1 MTESSQAAVNSG
13 MGQSGPA
20 MEPRL
25 APAFETPNGAAAP
38 PQIPASAPNDFAD
51 LRRLVRDGGFLER
64 QRGYYAFKFSLT
76 LGMLAAS
83 LALIALVDTLWIQ
96 LLNAVFMA
104 FVFTQIGL
112 VGHDAGHQGIASS
125 PKRNDYFLLI
135 AGALVWLNGSWW
147 VDKHNRHHSN
157 PNDVDADF
165 DVNLPIIA
173 FTEEQAKSK
182 TGLAR
187 AIVRYQAFLFFP
199 LLLIE
204 AVSIRADSAQF
215 LLRRKN
221 VKYPV
226 TEWLL
231 LIAHPVAYF
240 SFVFYFLS
248 GWDAVLFILV
258 HQSLVGVYMGSIFA
272 TNHKGM
278 LMLDSNSKL
287 DFLRKQVLTS
297 RNVRANPVT
306 DFVYGGLNYQIE
318 HHLFPTVPR
327 NKFKQ
332 LQVVV
337 KDFCKERGIS
347 YHETGVLRSYREVL
361 GYLHQVSA
369 PLRRP

>member
-1 MTESSQAAVNSG
+1 MTEVSPGAVNRS
-13 MGQSGPA
+13 MGQSSRTVESSP
-20 MEPRL
+20 
-25 APAFETPNGAAAP
+25 APAFG
-38 PQIPASAPNDFAD
+38 PASGPTTLPQAEASATNDFAD
-51 LRRLVRDGGFLER
+51 LRRLVRERGFLER
-64 QRGYYAFKFSLT
+64 QRGYYAFKISLT

-83 LALIALVDTLWIQ
+83 LALVALVDILWIQ

-125 PKRNDYFLLI
+125 PKRNDFILLI
-135 AGALVWLNGSWW
+135 AGALIWLNGSWW
-147 VDKHNRHHSN
+147 VDKHNRHHAN

-226 TEWLL
+226 AEWLL

-248 GWDAVLFILV
+248 AWDAALFILV
-258 HQSLVGVYMGSIFA
+258 HQSLIGVYMGSVFA

-278 LMLDSNSKL
+278 LMLDSNSRM
-287 DFLRKQVLTS
+287 DFLREQVLTS
-297 RNVRANPVT
+297 RNVKANPVT

-318 HHLFPTVPR
+318 HHLFTTVPR
-327 NKFKQ
+327 NKLKQ

-347 YHETGVLRSYREVL
+347 YHETGVIRSYREVL
-361 GYLHQVSA
+361 GYLHRVSA